1 MSKKIKEKDRK
12 NLLED
17 FQESLKIIYKNWSE
31 FSEKNAVGAIKDD
44 ELEKSLE
51 CSKILAELSHSSE
64 VYINVVKILR
74 RLKRH
79 NEALKYLK
87 KIKSNLDS
95 EKIFTESKR
104 DLEDL
109 QKIFS
114 LITQVNA
121 NGVFLSEE
129 VEFINKQLNEKF

>member
-1 MSKKIKEKDRK
+1 M
-12 NLLED
+12 
-17 FQESLKIIYKNWSE
+17 
-31 FSEKNAVGAIKDD
+31 
-44 ELEKSLE
+44 
-51 CSKILAELSHSSE
+51 
-64 VYINVVKILR
+64 
-74 RLKRH
+74 
-79 NEALKYLK
+79 KYLK